1 MKKLVM
7 VDVLSSF
14 RIRYVVEVEDDIEH
28 ALDEVVMREDDLTF
42 EEFSQKH
49 LEPTV
54 IIDHREISQE
64 EYLKIFDEDN
74 DYLKSW
80 TNDEKKK
87 FINVIDYKVHEHEE
101 IDDGA

>member
-14 RIRYVVEVEDDIEH
+14 RIRYVVEVEDDIED
-28 ALDEVVMREDDLTF
+28 ALDEVVMREDDITF

-49 LEPTV
+49 LEPTA
-54 IIDHREISQE
+54 IIEHREISQE
-64 EYLKIFDEDN
+64 EYIKIFDEDN
-74 DYLKSW
+74 DYLKTW

-87 FINVIDYKVHEHEE
+87 FINVIDYKEHEE